1 MISLFRGLRSV
12 LILAAAG
19 VLFGAFLMFW
29 EAILM
34 LVDSFRMARLNPD
47 MSVIVAVLRATDKI
61 LLGIVLMVVGCG
73 IALGFA
79 LDIPPEQRSK
89 LPQWMIIDTVAELK
103 NLFFQMI
110 ILYLVV
116 HFAAQVGEMQMPLQW
131 EALVLPISALLLA
144 GAMKL
149 TASSHHLAEGTRSE
163 KRSDHTKDVV
173 RQAGAKPA
181 EQPPSE

>member
-1 MISLFRGLRSV
+1 MVSLFRGLRSI

-19 VLFGAFLMFW
+19 VLFGAFMMFW
-29 EAILM
+29 EAMLM
-34 LVDSFRMARLNPD
+34 LWQSFQMARLD
-47 MSVIVAVLRATDKI
+47 SDISVIVAILRATDKI

-79 LDIPPEQRSK
+79 LDIPQAQRTK
-89 LPQWMIIDTVAELK
+89 LPRWMIIDTVAELK

-116 HFAAQVGEMQMPLQW
+116 HFAAQVGETQTPPEW

-149 TASSHHLAEGTRSE
+149 TASSHHLSQEVR
-163 KRSDHTKDVV
+163 RDRNDDQTKEPV
-173 RQAGAKPA
+173 
-181 EQPPSE
+181 

>member
-1 MISLFRGLRSV
+1 MVSLFRGLRSI

-19 VLFGAFLMFW
+19 VLFGAFMMFW
-29 EAILM
+29 EAMLM
-34 LVDSFRMARLNPD
+34 LWQSFQMARLD
-47 MSVIVAVLRATDKI
+47 SDISVIVAVLRATDKI

-79 LDIPPEQRSK
+79 LDIPQAQRTK
-89 LPQWMIIDTVAELK
+89 LPRWMIIDTVAELK

-116 HFAAQVGEMQMPLQW
+116 HFAAQVGETQTPPEW

-149 TASSHHLAEGTRSE
+149 TASSHHLSE
-163 KRSDHTKDVV
+163 EVRRDRNDDQTKEPV
-173 RQAGAKPA
+173 
-181 EQPPSE
+181 

>member
-1 MISLFRGLRSV
+1 MISLFRGLRYV
-12 LILAAAG
+12 LLLAAAG

-34 LVDSFRMARLNPD
+34 LWESFQMARLDPD
-47 MSVIVAVLRATDKI
+47 FSVIVGVLRATDKI

-79 LDIPPEQRSK
+79 LDIPEAQRSR
-89 LPQWMIIDTVAELK
+89 LPHWMIIDTVAELK

-116 HFAAQVGEMQMPLQW
+116 HFAAQVGEVKTPPQW

-149 TASSHHLAEGTRSE
+149 TASSHHLSE
-163 KRSDHTKDVV
+163 EVRRDRNDDQTKEPV
-173 RQAGAKPA
+173 
-181 EQPPSE
+181 

>member
-1 MISLFRGLRSV
+1 
-12 LILAAAG
+12 
-19 VLFGAFLMFW
+19 
-29 EAILM
+29 M
-34 LVDSFRMARLNPD
+34 LVETFRMTRLNPD
-47 MSVIVAVLRATDKI
+47 MSVIVSVLRATDKI

-79 LDIPPEQRSK
+79 LDIPPEQRTR

-116 HFAAQVGEMQMPLQW
+116 HFAAQVGEMQTPPQW
-131 EALVLPISALLLA
+131 EALVLPVSALLLA

-149 TASSHHLAEGTRSE
+149 TASSHHLSEGTRQE
-163 KRSDHTKDVV
+163 RSDG
-173 RQAGAKPA
+173 REANR
-181 EQPPSE
+181 PSNPV

>member
-1 MISLFRGLRSV
+1 MVSFFRGLRYI
-12 LILAAAG
+12 LILASIG
-19 VLFGAFLMFW
+19 VLFGAFLLFW
-29 EAILM
+29 EAVLM
-34 LVDSFRMARLNPD
+34 LWEGFRLARVDPD
-47 MSVIVAVLRATDKI
+47 LSVIVAVLRATDKI

-79 LDIPPEQRSK
+79 LDIPPVQRKK

-116 HFAAQVGEMQMPLQW
+116 HFAAQVGEMSAPPDW
-131 EALVLPISALLLA
+131 NAVVLPLSALLLG

-149 TASSHHLAEGTRSE
+149 SASSSHLSE
-163 KRSDHTKDVV
+163 QQRQRGSV
-173 RQAGAKPA
+173 R
-181 EQPPSE
+181 PSEAAQQPEQTPNLDAF

>member
-1 MISLFRGLRSV
+1 MVSLFRGLRYV
-12 LILAAAG
+12 LLFAAAG

-34 LVDSFRMARLNPD
+34 LWQSFEMARLDPD
-47 MSVIVAVLRATDKI
+47 ISVIVSVLRATDKV

-79 LDIPPEQRSK
+79 LDIPAAQRSR
-89 LPQWMIIDTVAELK
+89 LPQWMIIDTIAELK

-116 HFAAQVGEMQMPLQW
+116 HFAAQVGEMQTALEW

-149 TASSHHLAEGTRSE
+149 TASSHHLSE
-163 KRSDHTKDVV
+163 EVRRDRSDDQTKKLV
-173 RQAGAKPA
+173 
-181 EQPPSE
+181 

>member
-1 MISLFRGLRSV
+1 LISLFRGLRYV
-12 LILAAAG
+12 LLLAAAG
-19 VLFGAFLMFW
+19 VLVGAFLMFW
-29 EAILM
+29 EAIMM
-34 LVDSFRMARLNPD
+34 LWESYWMARLQSD
-47 MSVIVAVLRATDKI
+47 TSAIVSVLRATDKI

-79 LDIPPEQRSK
+79 LDIPVPQRSR

-116 HFAAQVGEMQMPLQW
+116 HFAAQVGELQTSPNW

-149 TASSHHLAEGTRSE
+149 TASSHHLSEEGRRERGESRGGKT
-163 KRSDHTKDVV
+163 D
-173 RQAGAKPA
+173 
-181 EQPPSE
+181 

>member
-1 MISLFRGLRSV
+1 MISLFRGLRYV

-19 VLFGAFLMFW
+19 VLFSAFLMFW
-29 EAILM
+29 EALLM
-34 LVDSFRMARLNPD
+34 LWQSFRMARLDPD

-79 LDIPPEQRSK
+79 LDIPAERRTR

-116 HFAAQVGEMQMPLQW
+116 HFAAQVGEMQTSLEW
-131 EALVLPISALLLA
+131 NALVLPVSALLLG

-149 TASSHHLAEGTRSE
+149 AASSSHL
-163 KRSDHTKDVV
+163 SDRD
-173 RQAGAKPA
+173 RQDRIDNRPGAPD
-181 EQPPSE
+181 

>member
-1 MISLFRGLRSV
+1 MVSLFSGLRYV
-12 LILAAAG
+12 LILAATA

-34 LVDSFRMARLNPD
+34 LLEGFSMARLDPD
-47 MSVIVAVLRATDKI
+47 LSVIVAVLRATDKI

-116 HFAAQVGEMQMPLQW
+116 HFAAQVGETQAPLEW
-131 EALVLPISALLLA
+131 NALVLPVSALLLG

-149 TASSHHLAEGTRSE
+149 AASSSHLSEQERKNRNDGPPGTR
-163 KRSDHTKDVV
+163 D
-173 RQAGAKPA
+173 
-181 EQPPSE
+181 

>member
-1 MISLFRGLRSV
+1 MISLFRGLRSI
-12 LILAAAG
+12 LILAAAA

-34 LVDSFRMARLNPD
+34 LVESFRMTRLNAD
-47 MSVIVAVLRATDKI
+47 ISVIVSVLRATDKV

-79 LDIPPEQRSK
+79 LDIPPEQRSR

-116 HFAAQVGEMQMPLQW
+116 HFAAQVGEMQMPPPW
-131 EALVLPISALLLA
+131 EALVLPVSALLLA

-149 TASSHHLAEGTRSE
+149 TASSHHHAEETRDE
-163 KRSDHTKDVV
+163 KSQGREKKRPDEPT
-173 RQAGAKPA
+173 
-181 EQPPSE
+181 

>member
-1 MISLFRGLRSV
+1 MVSFFRGLRYI
-12 LILAAAG
+12 LILASIG
-19 VLFGAFLMFW
+19 VLFAAFLMFW

-34 LVDSFRMARLNPD
+34 LWDGFRMARLDPD
-47 MSVIVAVLRATDKI
+47 MSVVVAVLRATDKI

-79 LDIPPEQRSK
+79 LDIPLEQRSK
-89 LPQWMIIDTVAELK
+89 LPQWMIIDTVGELK

-116 HFAAQVGEMQMPLQW
+116 HFAAQVGEMQSPPEW
-131 EALVLPISALLLA
+131 NALVLPVSALLLG

-149 TASSHHLAEGTRSE
+149 AASSSHLSE
-163 KRSDHTKDVV
+163 QERQGRNSSSSDT
-173 RQAGAKPA
+173 Q
-181 EQPPSE
+181 Q

>member
-1 MISLFRGLRSV
+1 MVSLFRGLRSI

-19 VLFGAFLMFW
+19 VLFGAFMMFW
-29 EAILM
+29 EAMLM
-34 LVDSFRMARLNPD
+34 LWQSFQMARLD
-47 MSVIVAVLRATDKI
+47 SDISVIVAVLRATDKI

-79 LDIPPEQRSK
+79 LDIPQAQRTK
-89 LPQWMIIDTVAELK
+89 LPRWMIIDTVAELK

-116 HFAAQVGEMQMPLQW
+116 HFAAQVGETQTPPEW

-149 TASSHHLAEGTRSE
+149 TASSHHLSQEVR
-163 KRSDHTKDVV
+163 RDRNDDQTKEPV
-173 RQAGAKPA
+173 
-181 EQPPSE
+181 

>member
-1 MISLFRGLRSV
+1 MIGLFRGLRSV
-12 LILAAAG
+12 LIIAAAG

-29 EAILM
+29 EALLM
-34 LVDSFRMARLNPD
+34 LWDSYRMARLNPD
-47 MSVIVAVLRATDKI
+47 ISVIVAVLRATDKI

-79 LDIPPEQRSK
+79 LDIPSDQRSK
-89 LPQWMIIDTVAELK
+89 LPQWMIIDTIGELK

-149 TASSHHLAEGTRSE
+149 TASSHHLSEGTRHE
-163 KRSDHTKDVV
+163 RSSV
-173 RQAGAKPA
+173 RSKQPVSGADEGHPD
-181 EQPPSE
+181 

>member
-1 MISLFRGLRSV
+1 MSALISLFRGLRSI

-34 LVDSFRMARLNPD
+34 LVETFRMTRLNPD
-47 MSVIVAVLRATDKI
+47 MSVIVSVLRATDKI

-79 LDIPPEQRSK
+79 LDIPPEQRSR

-116 HFAAQVGEMQMPLQW
+116 HFAAQVGETQTPPQW
-131 EALVLPISALLLA
+131 EALVLPVSALLLA

-149 TASSHHLAEGTRSE
+149 TASSHQLSEEKRHDRSE
-163 KRSDHTKDVV
+163 KQKPGD
-173 RQAGAKPA
+173 QA
-181 EQPPSE
+181 